1 MEYEYYEDVI
11 DAYEAGIGVE
21 EGDSLTDYIR
31 KNNIKIINIEPFR
44 PTESKADG
52 GSVGI
57 EVLFG
62 PKVPAAPSQLVS
74 ESDILLGYRGDA
86 AYRSRSEQSKSI
98 GQGNVGSKASFGGGQ
113 GRDRSGR
120 SEGAGGVN
128 PNQYTS
134 KQQNVNQIKANL
146 GIKDPNL
153 LQKTFNKY
161 NSLPIGVKAGI
172 NTMAPV
178 ELMKLFNIG
187 NALNTGYNQ
196 IKRPVLTDEDILL
209 EPGALPDLALGATE
223 EISFKGNSPF
233 MGNQINERIKAAEKK
248 YYEQGKMP
256 PELLGDRIRM
266 NMELGNRRGFMGP
279 GFEDGGRVGL
289 FMGGSPLEGEALSIY
304 NSMKAYGN
312 DDQTIADRLQALGMY
327 TPGDSTPDT
336 PDTGII
342 NQQLNQG
349 RDDSGGITT
358 LEPLTRK
365 SNPNNFLNKAFSKI
379 GDFTGSMMD
388 KFSDTK
394 VGEGITEG
402 ATKFKNIA
410 FTPMMALMNT
420 RNPLNPNASNY
431 NPFLQDQMDFLEG
444 QTGTRISG
452 MPDNLQFTEGQM
464 MIGRDPNS
472 GLTKYGPG
480 SVLSGKN
487 VVSGFGTND
496 YETMLRD
503 YLTKMEANTRI
514 SAAGKAARIA
524 QAEAE
529 LAAEIERQRQANQR
543 TTNQG
548 TLDYGI
554 TRGISERDYR
564 SIDRTRERSDRQDE
578 GKGPAGSSTYN
589 DPYDP
594 GGGEK
599 DGGFIDGYNRRKY
612 SDGGLATMFTRRR

>member
-1 MEYEYYEDVI
+1 MASEDKDYEQSALGKRVNELMDDGYDFG
-11 DAYEAGIGVE
+11 EAVKQAMS
-21 EGDSLTDYIR
+21 EGL
-31 KNNIKIINIEPFR
+31 K
-44 PTESKADG
+44 DG

-57 EVLFG
+57 EILFG

-86 AYRSRSEQSKSI
+86 AYRSGSEQSKSI

-113 GRDRSGR
+113 GTDRSGR

-134 KQQNVNQIKANL
+134 NQQNVNQIKADL

-161 NSLPIGVKAGI
+161 NSLPFYAKGAI

-178 ELMKLFNIG
+178 ELMKLFQVG
-187 NALNTGYNQ
+187 NVLNTGYNQ

-209 EPGALPDLALGATE
+209 EPGALPDLALGATK
-223 EISFKGNSPF
+223 EISFEGNSPF
-233 MGNQINERIKAAEKK
+233 MKDQINERIIAAENK

-256 PELLGDRIRM
+256 PEFLGDKIRM
-266 NMELGNRRGFMGP
+266 NMELGNYDGYMGP

-289 FMGGSPLEGEALSIY
+289 FMGGPALEGEALSIY
-304 NSMKAYGN
+304 NSMNAYGN
-312 DDQTIADRLQALGMY
+312 TDQQIADKLQSLGMY

-402 ATKFKNIA
+402 ATKFKNMA

-524 QAEAE
+524 EAEEE

-554 TRGISERDYR
+554 TQGISERDYR